1 MVILEYHNIA
11 SPTEQPVY
19 SDFAIGLLFACEC
32 TIPGHDQPFG
42 SKENGFS
49 TKKAARTNAAREAV
63 EYLISAGLL
72 NEDGSIKSRKKAK
85 PGSTVKFESNAL
97 RVEKSATYSQRV
109 SGNYFIAFNYPFPF
123 PSIISS
129 LHRLLPHPWPHRPNL
144 PIQRLLHRQPQHA
157 HRLRHFPPSIRSTA
171 QDRRST
177 QCVWEEERQ
186 GGMCETDLAGAE
198 GAG

>member
-32 TIPGHDQPFG
+32 IIPGRDQPFG
-42 SKENGFS
+42 GKENGFS

-63 EYLISAGLL
+63 EFLISAGLL

-109 SGNYFIAFNYPFPF
+109 SGNYFIAFNYP
-123 PSIISS
+123 PSLLFTNLIIPQTSAPSS
-129 LHRLLPHPWPHRPNL
+129 ASPPQPTNSAPPPPPAPTCSPASPLSP
-144 PIQRLLHRQPQHA
+144 QRSASLQKSEKFAMCLGGRMP
-157 HRLRHFPPSIRSTA
+157 
-171 QDRRST
+171 RRSVRDR
-177 QCVWEEERQ
+177 CGRS
-186 GGMCETDLAGAE
+186 
-198 GAG
+198 